1 MKYFARNFEL
11 RNYTE
16 LKKNTPN
23 GIMKY
28 FTPNFYFKEIAPY
41 SEKRARKN

>member
-16 LKKNTPN
+16 LKK
-23 GIMKY
+23 KY
-28 FTPNFYFKEIAPY
+28 TKRNHEIFYTEFLF
-41 SEKRARKN
+41 